1 MFANKKFNS
10 PVMKKIF
17 LFLFSLCLTSMF
29 AQKNVEFEKDNFP
42 GKKDEFKDARRNFKD
57 GKELWDKGMEEYNF
71 TLNQIISEVNMMPC
85 SRREFLHAG
94 AVNFEAAM
102 PLLEKAQAFNPDNA
116 LLNWMLG
123 FSKFHL
129 KPQSDEC
136 IKYLE
141 KSILLNPNVDI
152 QGQQPYIMA
161 WAYHLHSRWDD
172 ALKYYGIYKIW
183 LNSNKGAPVQ
193 FEDVMKKIDECNT
206 GKKLMA
212 APLRAFIDNMGPH
225 INSPYPDYSA
235 YVSTDEGTLI
245 FTSRRKYKENQKKD
259 EGDAGY
265 FEDLYVST
273 KTNGEWS
280 DAKNMGEP
288 INEEQYHEATAGL
301 SPDGTNLYIYEH
313 HGKGGGDVFVSHL
326 NGIAWSK
333 PEKLNKN
340 INSDYRETTVTES
353 FDGKTLYFI
362 SNKPGGLG
370 FGDIYMSTKD
380 AKGNWGPAVNV
391 GPPLN
396 TKYAEEGLFMI
407 PDGKTLYF
415 SSKGPGSM
423 GGYDIFKTVFENGKW
438 GTPVNLGYPVNSP
451 DDDVYFAISGSG
463 RRGYYASAKEGG
475 YGEKDIYVITF
486 LGPEKPF
493 ALNGEDNLIA
503 SAQEAIKAKAAAAV
517 EIKPVSLTILKG
529 TITDAF
535 TKKVLE
541 ASIELVDNVKNEVI
555 ATFKSNSS
563 TGKYLVT
570 LPSGKNYGIAVK
582 AEGYLFHSENF
593 DIPLATGYQEVI
605 KDVELKNVAVGSIIV
620 LRNIFFDFDKATLRP
635 ESTNELERLIKLLN
649 DLPTLKIEISS
660 HTDSKGSDSYNM
672 TLSQARSES
681 VVNYLISHGI
691 AKDRLIAK
699 GYGETKPMDTNDTDE
714 GRQNNRRSEFKILS
728 K

>member
-1 MFANKKFNS
+1 
-10 PVMKKIF
+10 MKRIF
-17 LFLFSLCLTSMF
+17 LFLFSLCLTSVF

-42 GKKDEFKDARRNFKD
+42 GKKDEFKEARRNFKD
-57 GKELWDKGMEEYNF
+57 GKELYDKGMEEYNF
-71 TLNQIISEVNMMPC
+71 TFNQLVAEVNMLPC

-94 AVNFEAAM
+94 AVSFEAAL

-116 LLNWMLG
+116 LLNWMIG

-129 KPQSDEC
+129 KSQSDEC

-161 WAYHLHSRWDD
+161 WAYQLHYRWDD
-172 ALKYYGIYKIW
+172 AIKYYGQYKLW
-183 LNSNKGAPVQ
+183 LNANKGAPVQ
-193 FEDVMKKIDECNT
+193 FEDVLKKLDECYT

-235 YVSTDEGTLI
+235 YISTDEGTLI

-265 FEDLYVST
+265 FEDLYVCT

-301 SPDGTNLYIYEH
+301 SPDGTSLYIYEH
-313 HGKGGGDVFVSHL
+313 HGKGGGDIFVSHL
-326 NGIAWSK
+326 QGIAWSK
-333 PEKLNKN
+333 PEKMNKN
-340 INSDYRETTVTES
+340 INSDFRETTITES
-353 FDGKTLYFI
+353 FDGKMIYFI

-370 FGDIYMSTKD
+370 FGDIYTSTKD
-380 AKGNWGPAVNV
+380 AKGNWGPSVNA

-407 PDGKTLYF
+407 PDGKTMYF

-423 GGYDIFKTVFENGKW
+423 GGYDIFKTIYENGKW
-438 GTPVNLGYPVNSP
+438 GAPINLGYPVNSP

-503 SAQEAIKAKAAAAV
+503 SAQEPIKAKAAEAV

-593 DIPLATGYQEVI
+593 DIPLANGYQEII
-605 KDVELKNVAVGSIIV
+605 KDVELKNVQVGSIIV

-660 HTDSKGSDSYNM
+660 HTDSKGSDAYNM
-672 TLSQARSES
+672 TLSQSRSES
-681 VVNYLISHGI
+681 VVSYLISHGI
-691 AKDRLIAK
+691 AKDRLVAK
-699 GYGETKPMDTNDTDE
+699 GYGETKPMDTNDTDQ